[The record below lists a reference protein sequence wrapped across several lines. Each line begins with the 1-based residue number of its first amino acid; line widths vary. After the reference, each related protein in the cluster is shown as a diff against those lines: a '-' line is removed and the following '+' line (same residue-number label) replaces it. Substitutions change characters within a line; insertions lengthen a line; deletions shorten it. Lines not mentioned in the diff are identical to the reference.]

1 MSEGGTRWGATMTF
15 RLWHESDLAAVDI
28 QATAFRDDHSA
39 ELVTITQLWFDRCE
53 LSSNAKFD
61 VGERLRLLLPKQGWI
76 EAEVR
81 LAMNGRI
88 EAFFVTRC
96 SV

>member
-1 MSEGGTRWGATMTF
+1 MPFHPG
-15 RLWHESDLAAVDI
+15 HESGLAAVDI

-39 ELVTITQLWFDRCE
+39 ELVTITQLSFDRCE
-53 LSSNAKFD
+53 LSSNAKFE

-81 LAMNGRI
+81 SAMNGRI

-96 SV
+96 NV